1 MKKTQT
7 AQFPL
12 FLVANSLAAATNI
25 SIKIAS
31 SFLVP
36 DQLSVGAG
44 FVAGLLTSYLLC
56 RKYVFRVRSKI
67 KPAEVAKFLSVNLI
81 GLAVTYGTYKLVLSF
96 LHNLLHANLSSTPI
110 QALAY
115 TAGVGAPMFFSF
127 MAQKSFTFR

>member
-25 SIKIAS
+25 SIKLAS
-31 SFLVP
+31 SLFVP

-44 FVAGLLTSYLLC
+44 FFAGLLTSYLLC
-56 RKYVFRVRSKI
+56 RKYVFRVSSKI
-67 KPAEVAKFLSVNLI
+67 KPVEVAKFLSVNLI
-81 GLAVTYGTYKLVLSF
+81 GLAITYGTYKLVLSL
-96 LHNLLHANLSSTPI
+96 LHNLFDANPSSASI

-115 TAGVGAPMFFSF
+115 TTGVGAPMFVSF